1 MGQQVKCRKCIYN
14 YLAGSAIL
22 VSQHYAQDQ
31 DKIFK
36 QYLATQRSR
45 FLDQVI
51 KIEAWSFVYSVI
63 YVANLKFCTQSLMIM
78 FACCLLFKLYEGCFE
93 SCMMKIFQQ
102 HKGYFFYLLYPL
114 RLNKVV
120 LVLYF
125 YSVGPRLHA
134 YAYLG
139 LPKIHYLVVV
149 FGFFPKGLAGL

>member
-1 MGQQVKCRKCIYN
+1 MFSHSTFKIKCRKCIFN
-14 YLAGSAIL
+14 HLAWVSKLNVGNAGSAIL

-63 YVANLKFCTQSLMIM
+63 YVANLKFGTQSLMIM
-78 FACCLLFKLYEGCFE
+78 FACCLLFKLHEGCLE

-102 HKGYFFYLLYPL
+102 HKGYFFTSYT
-114 RLNKVV
+114 
-120 LVLYF
+120 
-125 YSVGPRLHA
+125 HWD
-134 YAYLG
+134 
-139 LPKIHYLVVV
+139 
-149 FGFFPKGLAGL
+149 